1 MNCWLVGHWT
11 AKRDKEW
18 VVQNI
23 LFDAKT
29 LVGTKV
35 ASSLLLINKEKI
47 LMSPYFVYAP
57 PDFDDGFY
65 PYRLP
70 NPPYPNAEKWK
81 CSVYYYW
88 WLYLRR
94 NANYQLTCEQ
104 GGRGPCAE
112 LYRDFGN
119 IYEGDFRSW
128 WQEHWKLFA
137 EPIAVTSSDDV
148 HTVFERSITIRIDLD
163 AKRSRV
169 LDDVRNILAEQQ
181 ADLDQDRIASSATY
195 PVETNP
201 VLSALHQHLAVWDMK
216 GLNPWVSDAVLADL
230 SNIRVNH
237 VVNGL
242 TAQQAEMT
250 GRDPVRIIS
259 EVKRRKVQALQ
270 RHLRVAEQHIKYAGL
285 GRFPHR
291 VGR

>member
-1 MNCWLVGHWT
+1 MP
-11 AKRDKEW
+11 
-18 VVQNI
+18 
-23 LFDAKT
+23 
-29 LVGTKV
+29 
-35 ASSLLLINKEKI
+35 
-47 LMSPYFVYAP
+47 PYFVYAP
-57 PDFDDGFY
+57 PDFDDGIY

-70 NPPYPNAEKWK
+70 NPPYQNAEKWK

-94 NANYQLTCEQ
+94 NSDYKLTCEQ
-104 GGRGPCAE
+104 NGGGPCAD

-119 IYEGDFRSW
+119 IFETDFRSW

-137 EPIAVTSSDDV
+137 EPVAVVPSVNED
-148 HTVFERSITIRIDLD
+148 TVFKRSITIRIDLD

-169 LDDVRNILAEQQ
+169 LDDVRAILIEQQ
-181 ADLDQDRIASSATY
+181 TDLDQDRITSAATY

-201 VLSALHQHLAVWDMK
+201 LLSALHQHLAAWDMK
-216 GLNPWVSDAVLADL
+216 KLNPMVSDAVLADL
-230 SNIRVNH
+230 TNIRVNH

-242 TAQQAEMT
+242 TAQQAELT

-285 GRFPHR
+285 GRFPYR
-291 VGR
+291 LGR